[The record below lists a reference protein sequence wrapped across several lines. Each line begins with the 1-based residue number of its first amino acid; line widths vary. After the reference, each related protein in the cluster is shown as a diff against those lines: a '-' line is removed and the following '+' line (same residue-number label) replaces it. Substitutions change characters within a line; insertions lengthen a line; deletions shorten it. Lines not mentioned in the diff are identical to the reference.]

1 MKKEEYNKV
10 SKQKV
15 SIRGKLLNIMIGFI
29 IGIIIAIILAIIFYS
44 SGYIEKGEV
53 IKEKDK
59 IEFTVKDVHLNIK
72 NDFAIPN
79 IPSYTGD
86 YCSVKYLDK
95 YGKNPESC
103 SILKVTTYARIN
115 PLVKD
120 ITCLCYSD

>member
-1 MKKEEYNKV
+1 MKKEAINNN
-10 SKQKV
+10 SKQKPNNK
-15 SIRGKLLNIMIGFI
+15 IKLLSVIIGLI
-29 IGIIIAIILAIIFYS
+29 IGIIIAIIVAIIFYS